1 MKLNCML
8 HNLLKDTKVY
18 FLGIMHTSIYVH
30 VRTVHPP
37 YIAAFWTKLYFCDKK
52 GWQYIE

>member
-52 GWQYIE
+52 G